1 MLETVR
7 EFALEQLAAS
17 GEERAIRERHAAW
30 CLALAEA
37 TTFDL
42 EAGRAEVLWYAR
54 LDAELDNV
62 RVALVWFDEAREYV
76 CLLRLLAALRE
87 YWCARPYHAEVRGWL
102 DQPSV
107 PLPML
112 RSMFVRARTELG
124 VYMAAFLGDHRA
136 SVAHADE
143 ALVLAHQ
150 LGDPL
155 SLGRAHLAVG
165 SAWAFAGD
173 LTRGAA
179 SLLESLPLLR
189 AGRRNSVGR

>member
-1 MLETVR
+1 MDDVAGGPTELGIDPLEGVSSLLDKSLLRREDGPAGEPRLTMLETVR

-62 RVALVWFDEAREYV
+62 RVALVWFDEAGEYV

-87 YWCARPYHAEVRGWL
+87 YWCSRPYHAEVRGWL
-102 DQPSV
+102 EP
-107 PLPML
+107 
-112 RSMFVRARTELG
+112 A
-124 VYMAAFLGDHRA
+124 
-136 SVAHADE
+136 
-143 ALVLAHQ
+143 
-150 LGDPL
+150 
-155 SLGRAHLAVG
+155 
-165 SAWAFAGD
+165 
-173 LTRGAA
+173 
-179 SLLESLPLLR
+179 LR
-189 AGRRNSVGR
+189 AAPDTPALSVWLPRACRLHGCLPRRPPCLRCPRR